1 MSKFQDFRFG
11 TDEMAVI
18 QRGQWQGLMAE
29 NGMWSCWERMTEI
42 PPPHL
47 LGGQLTA
54 FGDGCNS
61 NSISKAFTL
70 RRLLVDRGRITNQ
83 CVHGLSVFCEMS
95 LSTAAVSGLSSA
107 CSMHVVHPNRESSVA
122 DSSTCPRYDEV
133 VTRRGTQCR
142 SCGYVGDWCQQ
153 VEIVSLLWRV
163 SKKLLVNQQT
173 QFVSNALCDWCNQ
186 WNSWRAGVTRSRC
199 LRFRTVRAAACRAR

>member
-1 MSKFQDFRFG
+1 
-11 TDEMAVI
+11 MAVI

-42 PPPHL
+42 PPAAPWGPANSVRGWL
-47 LGGQLTA
+47 Y
-54 FGDGCNS
+54 NS

-122 DSSTCPRYDEV
+122 DSSTCPQYDEV
-133 VTRRGTQCR
+133 ATYDEAR
-142 SCGYVGDWCQQ
+142 SADHAGISATG
-153 VEIVSLLWRV
+153 V
-163 SKKLLVNQQT
+163 SK
-173 QFVSNALCDWCNQ
+173 
-186 WNSWRAGVTRSRC
+186 SR
-199 LRFRTVRAAACRAR
+199 L